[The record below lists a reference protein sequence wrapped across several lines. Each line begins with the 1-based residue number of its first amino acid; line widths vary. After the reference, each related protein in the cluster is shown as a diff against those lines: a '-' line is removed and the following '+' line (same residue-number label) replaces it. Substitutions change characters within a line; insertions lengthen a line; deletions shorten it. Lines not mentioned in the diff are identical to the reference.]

1 MERNQISR
9 RVFIGGVAATA
20 AAGYALGATR
30 SLKRMGYKSPNEKL
44 NIAAIGCGGK
54 GASDIDG
61 CRSENIV
68 ALCDAD
74 WATAKKTFEK
84 YPNAKRYKDYREM
97 LAKEKNI
104 DAVIVSTPDHFH
116 AVAAMAAI
124 KLGKHVYVQKPLTH
138 TIYEARML
146 TEAARKY
153 GVMTQMGNQGHCSEG
168 IRLCCEMIWSD
179 MIGEVKEVH
188 AWTNR
193 PIWPQGIKE
202 RLPEEPIPE
211 TMAWDIWLGPAP
223 YRPYNK
229 GYAPFNWRGWW
240 DFGCGALGDMACHV
254 LDAADW
260 ALQLQAPVSVE
271 CVSQEGGTAECA
283 PIKSVIKFEFPARS
297 TMPPVTLY
305 WYDGGNM
312 PPRPKGLDENVRLG
326 DLRGPQN
333 GSLFVGANGF
343 ITTGTYANNT
353 RLVPDDLM
361 KDFKAPDQVIPRSAQ
376 AGSATSQREWVY
388 ACKTGTPASSNFDVS
403 GPFTEW
409 VLLGNIALRVPG
421 KLMWN
426 SARMEFTNNSTANEY
441 VRTKYRKGWKL

>member
-1 MERNQISR
+1 MDTKPISR
-9 RVFIGGVAATA
+9 RIFIGGVAATA
-20 AAGYALGATR
+20 AAGYALAKTP
-30 SLKRMGYKSPNEKL
+30 SLKRAGYRSPNEKL

-61 CRSENIV
+61 CRAENII
-68 ALCDAD
+68 ALCDTD
-74 WATAKKTFEK
+74 WVTARKTFEK
-84 YPNAKRYKDYREM
+84 YPKAKQYKDYRIM
-97 LAKEKNI
+97 LEQEKGI

-168 IRLCCEMIWSD
+168 IRLACEIVWSD
-179 MIGEVKEVH
+179 MIGPVKEVH

-211 TMAWDIWLGPAP
+211 TFAWDTWIGPAP

-229 GYAPFNWRGWW
+229 DYAPFKWRGWW

-254 LDAADW
+254 LDAPNW
-260 ALQLQAPVSVE
+260 ALLLDAPTSVE
-271 CVSQEGGTAECA
+271 CVSQEGGTRESPPSKA
-283 PIKSVIKFEFPARS
+283 VIKFEFPARKN
-297 TMPPVTLY
+297 MPPVTVF
-305 WYDGGNM
+305 WYDGGNL
-312 PPRPKGLDENVRLG
+312 PPAQPGLENVRLG

-333 GSLFVGANGF
+333 GSLFVGANGYM
-343 ITTGTYANNT
+343 TTGTYANDT
-353 RLVPDDLM
+353 RLVPEEKM
-361 KDFKAPDQVIPRSAQ
+361 KEFTAPDQVIPRSAQ
-376 AGSATSQREWVY
+376 AGGATSQREWVY
-388 ACKTGTPASSNFDVS
+388 ACKSGRPASSNFDYA

-409 VLLGNIALRVPG
+409 VLLGNVALRVPG
-421 KLMWN
+421 KLMWD
-426 SARMEFTNNSTANEY
+426 AAKMQFTNNKAANEY
-441 VRTKYRKGWKL
+441 VKTKYRKGWSL